1 MVDKQSLLK
10 FNSDPWFLLTV
21 FVGVLLDDGFI
32 KSLKLLPDIIFVH
45 KSVLFLP
52 YRLEL
57 AQLEL
62 PLELLE

>member
-1 MVDKQSLLK
+1 
-10 FNSDPWFLLTV
+10 LLTV